1 MENLKWKFNKTS
13 SMVDERLPIFHH
25 FLTKISIS
33 ASCLSSPFAGFFSFH
48 PLTDHISSFATLH
61 NFICAF
67 IVCSVSIHRS
77 LIGISTASITFYHH
91 HIGFYSVFLF
101 QITKWELDVTFR
113 YKLSSFYIEIILF
126 KWQLRLAF
134 NLAMRAIKKGF
145 EAIKE
150 KKLINW
156 ESFIS
161 HFTNKNEKKKF
172 RKKIS
177 KKLKSSPF

>member
-1 MENLKWKFNKTS
+1 MNNSQFFIISWQKFQFPLL
-13 SMVDERLPIFHH
+13 VYHPLLLD
-25 FLTKISIS
+25 
-33 ASCLSSPFAGFFSFH
+33 FSHFH

-177 KKLKSSPF
+177 KKLKSSPFEFHHLQQLTSN